1 MIIIVA
7 IITIYKNFTNKL
19 DTSKLDFYVKN
30 LYILV
35 LYDIIVNIF
44 SSNSICKFINI
55 GINQYHPYI
64 S

>member
-7 IITIYKNFTNKL
+7 IITIYINFTNKL
-19 DTSKLDFYVKN
+19 DTSKLYFYVKD

-44 SSNSICKFINI
+44 SSNSI
-55 GINQYHPYI
+55 
-64 S
+64 